1 MKQFIFLFLCFA
13 LMTLNPSNAAVHQ
26 LNGQVIRIIDG
37 DTFEILIGGTVREK
51 IRMKD
56 IDAPE
61 KKQAYGQKAK
71 QTLAELIAGKM
82 VRVVWEKRDRN
93 QRILGTVFFVDRNIN
108 LQMVQSG
115 MAWHFKK
122 YSNDPQFA
130 RAEKEARSAKR
141 GLWLDS
147 QPLAPWLFR
156 AYPQMRNKS

>member
-1 MKQFIFLFLCFA
+1 M
-13 LMTLNPSNAAVHQ
+13 N
-26 LNGQVIRIIDG
+26 
-37 DTFEILIGGTVREK
+37 
-51 IRMKD
+51 D

-71 QTLAELIAGKM
+71 QTLAALIAGKM
-82 VRVVWEKRDRN
+82 VRVVWKKRDRN

-108 LQMVQSG
+108 LQMVQLG
-115 MAWHFKK
+115 MAWHFIK
-122 YSNDPQFA
+122 YSNDPEFA
-130 RAEKEARSAKR
+130 RAEKDARSAKR